1 MLGIGPLLMY
11 AIMRYGSN
19 IPTDDAVGA
28 ANPSLATYFKDIAG
42 SAVVVEILFFYA
54 HRALHFKSIY
64 GECSDVHVLKGL
76 STSPPLLLLS
86 TRDVFRLCGCRLRF
100 PLASLDSQAAPRLQ
114 GAVWNRVGV
123 RAPD

>member
-1 MLGIGPLLMY
+1 MHEPKSLVTFRLLSYYVYRHDGVVTVVVCWRWQVSLTNMLGIGPLLMY
-11 AIMRYGSN
+11 VIMRYGSN

-64 GECSDVHVLKGL
+64 GECSDVHVGWCP
-76 STSPPLLLLS
+76 SDVIPLVL
-86 TRDVFRLCGCRLRF
+86 
-100 PLASLDSQAAPRLQ
+100 
-114 GAVWNRVGV
+114 
-123 RAPD
+123 